1 MKCLCLHVYISG
13 HSFVL
18 QLIAPPRL
26 FQWNRKFLYTKA
38 CAKKT
43 KTSDLLPKG
52 HNERWLYKI
61 VNPLNQW
68 WTKSLSV
75 HETWVCIQW
84 IVYLLKSKFS
94 VLHHMLSHYIS
105 IKSVSWLLVT
115 FTNVFQFG
123 NILKCLSSC
132 LFPPKHVFIFYLLCI
147 ICFVYKLVS
156 IKSIS

>member
-1 MKCLCLHVYISG
+1 MPLFTRIYLW
-13 HSFVL
+13 SFFFFCSWSLLLACSSEIESFYTRKLVL
-18 QLIAPPRL
+18 
-26 FQWNRKFLYTKA
+26 N
-38 CAKKT
+38 KKT